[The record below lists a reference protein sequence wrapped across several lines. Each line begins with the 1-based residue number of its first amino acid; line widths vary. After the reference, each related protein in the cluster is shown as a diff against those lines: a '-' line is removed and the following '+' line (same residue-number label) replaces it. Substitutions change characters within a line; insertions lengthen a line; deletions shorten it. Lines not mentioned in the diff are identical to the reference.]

1 MHNSGHTVSLII
13 LSIIA
18 LLLSGYI
25 YKLKKFT
32 SRTSYVGIVML
43 GLVICLFF
51 MALYMEF
58 AERYH
63 FEGFIKNGII
73 YIYYGFLCAE

>member
-1 MHNSGHTVSLII
+1 MHNSGHTASLII

-18 LLLSGYI
+18 LLLNGYI
-25 YKLKKFT
+25 FKLKKFT

-63 FEGFIKNGII
+63 FEEFIENAIAHV
-73 YIYYGFLCAE
+73 YYGFLCAE